1 MTAVKPPNRSGERN
15 IAAEALLFPEPIPE
29 TFAVPEVA
37 PVIPPSGGHA
47 LVSNVIWNLFGHG
60 APLLVALLAIPLLI
74 KGLGTER
81 FGVLVLAWMVVGYFT
96 LFDLGIGRAT
106 TKYTS
111 EYLAKKAFPEL
122 NRLIWTSLLTLFAI
136 GILGMA
142 VIYSLAPYLVTRV
155 LVIPSTIQQEAIDVF
170 GLLAFSLPIVV
181 GTSAARGILEA
192 QHRFGIV
199 NAIAIPAGVA
209 NYLLPLAAIHVTND
223 LSLVVL
229 FLVAGRTI
237 TWLLFLYFSLNS
249 LAGLR
254 VPRLPRLSCAAQLFR
269 FGGWV
274 TVSSII
280 GPLMTYTDRFLVGSI
295 LTMSAVTYYATPYD
309 LVTKLGIIAPGVM
322 GVLFPVLITSITLRQ
337 GDFWALHD
345 RATKFILLALAP
357 IVVCILMFA
366 QLFLDVWLGAEFAA
380 NSRGVLQILSAGVLF
395 NSLAVVPFTA
405 IHAAGRADLSAK
417 AHLIELPLYLLTL
430 WFLVR
435 HFGIEGVAFAW
446 LLRVVLDYLL
456 MFSIA
461 RRLFGAELG
470 TGHRLA
476 AGILIYSALFL
487 SAAFFLNAI
496 PYPEARIPLGI
507 SMTVLAPYLV
517 WRLILGQED
526 RTSMRKLF
534 AVIVP

>member
-1 MTAVKPPNRSGERN
+1 VPEAESIVPLPGGRTLVRN
-15 IAAEALLFPEPIPE
+15 I
-29 TFAVPEVA
+29 V
-37 PVIPPSGGHA
+37 
-47 LVSNVIWNLFGHG
+47 WNLLGHG
-60 APLLVALLAIPLLI
+60 APLFVALLAIPFLV

-111 EYLAKKAFPEL
+111 EYLAKGAFPEL
-122 NRLIWTSLLTLFAI
+122 NGLIWTSLSTLFAI
-136 GILGMA
+136 GILGM
-142 VIYSLAPYLVTRV
+142 VIIHGLAPYVVTRV
-155 LVIPSTIQQEAIDVF
+155 LVIPSTIQREAIDAF
-170 GLLAFSLPIVV
+170 GLLALSLPIVV

-199 NAIAIPAGVA
+199 NAIAIPAGIA

-249 LAGLR
+249 LPGLR
-254 VPRLPRLSCAAQLFR
+254 VPRLPRFSCALQLFR

-280 GPLMTYTDRFLVGSI
+280 GPLMTYADRFMVGTV
-295 LTMSAVTYYATPYD
+295 LTMSAVAYYATPYD

-322 GVLFPVLITSITLRQ
+322 SVLFPVLITSITLGK

-345 RATKFILLALAP
+345 RATKFILLTLAP
-357 IVVCILMFA
+357 VVVCALMFA
-366 QLFLDVWLGAEFAA
+366 QLFLGVWLGAEFAL
-380 NSRGVLQILSAGVLF
+380 NSGGVFQILSVGVLF
-395 NSLAVVPFTA
+395 NSLAVAPFTA

-430 WFLVR
+430 WFLMR
-435 HFGIEGVAFAW
+435 HFGIEGVAVAW

-461 RRLFGAELG
+461 RRLFGGEPAA
-470 TGHRLA
+470 GHCTA
-476 AGILIYSALFL
+476 SGILIYSSLFLSAALFL
-487 SAAFFLNAI
+487 SAI
-496 PYPEARIPLGI
+496 PYSEARIPLGI
-507 SMTVLAPYLV
+507 SMVVLAPYLV
-517 WRLILGQED
+517 WRFILGQDD
-526 RTSMRKLF
+526 RTSVRKLC
-534 AVIVP
+534 ADMIR

>member
-1 MTAVKPPNRSGERN
+1 
-15 IAAEALLFPEPIPE
+15 
-29 TFAVPEVA
+29 VPEVA
-37 PVIPPSGGHA
+37 PVIPPSDGHT
-47 LVSNVIWNLFGHG
+47 LVRNVTWNLFGHG
-60 APLLVALLAIPLLI
+60 APLLVALLTIPLLI

-142 VIYSLAPYLVTRV
+142 VIYNLVPYLVTRI
-155 LVIPSTIQQEAIDVF
+155 LVIPSTIQREAIDAF

-192 QHRFGIV
+192 QQRFGIV

-209 NYLLPLAAIHVTND
+209 NYLLPLAAIHISND
-223 LSLVVL
+223 LALVVL

-254 VPRLPRLSCAAQLFR
+254 VPRLPRLSCASQLFR

-280 GPLMTYTDRFLVGSI
+280 GPLMTYADRFIVGTV
-295 LTMSAVTYYATPYD
+295 LTMSAVAYYATPYD

-357 IVVCILMFA
+357 VVVCTLMFA
-366 QLFLDVWLGAEFAA
+366 QMFLGVWLGAEFAA
-380 NSRGVLQILSAGVLF
+380 NSRGVFQILSAGVLF

-405 IHAAGRADLSAK
+405 IQAAGRADLSAK
-417 AHLIELPLYLLTL
+417 AHLVELPLYLLTL

-461 RRLFGAELG
+461 RRLFRGELG
-470 TGHRLA
+470 AGHGLA
-476 AGILIYSALFL
+476 AGILIHSTLFL
-487 SAAFFLNAI
+487 SAAFLLSAI
-496 PYPEARIPLGI
+496 PYPEASIPLGI
-507 SMTVLAPYLV
+507 SMTLLAPYLV

-526 RTSMRKLF
+526 RSSLRKLC
-534 AVIVP
+534 AVIMP

>member
-1 MTAVKPPNRSGERN
+1 MSIV
-15 IAAEALLFPEPIPE
+15 
-29 TFAVPEVA
+29 VPEA
-37 PVIPPSGGHA
+37 ESIIPSPGGRT
-47 LVSNVIWNLFGHG
+47 LVRNMIWNLLGQG
-60 APLLVALLAIPLLI
+60 APLFVALFAIPFLI
-74 KGLGTER
+74 RGLGTER

-136 GILGMA
+136 GILGTV
-142 VIYSLAPYLVTRV
+142 VIYSLAPYLVTRI
-155 LVIPSTIQQEAIDVF
+155 LVIPSTIQQEAMDAF
-170 GLLAFSLPIVV
+170 SLLAFSLPIVV
-181 GTSAARGILEA
+181 GTAAARGILEA

-209 NYLLPLAAIHVTND
+209 NYLLPLAAIHVSND

-237 TWLLFLYFSLNS
+237 TWFLFLYFSLNS

-254 VPRLPRLSCAAQLFR
+254 VPRLPRVSCALQLFR

-274 TVSSII
+274 TVSSTI
-280 GPLMTYTDRFLVGSI
+280 GPLMTYADRFMVGSI
-295 LTMSAVTYYATPYD
+295 LTMSAVAYYATPYD

-357 IVVCILMFA
+357 VVVCALMFA
-366 QLFLDVWLGAEFAA
+366 QLFLGVWLGAEFAL
-380 NSRGVLQILSAGVLF
+380 NSRGVFQILSVGVLF

-417 AHLIELPLYLLTL
+417 AHLIELPLYLFTL

-435 HFGIEGVAFAW
+435 NFGIEGVAFAW
-446 LLRVVLDYLL
+446 LLRVVLDYVL

-461 RRLFGAELG
+461 RRLFGGKLTA
-470 TGHRLA
+470 GHGMA
-476 AGILIYSALFL
+476 AGILMYSALFL
-487 SAAFFLNAI
+487 SVAGLLSAI

-507 SMTVLAPYLV
+507 SMVVLAPYLV
-517 WRLILGQED
+517 WRLVLGQDD
-526 RTSMRKLF
+526 RSSLKKLS
-534 AVIVP
+534 AAIIQ

>member
-1 MTAVKPPNRSGERN
+1 
-15 IAAEALLFPEPIPE
+15 
-29 TFAVPEVA
+29 VPEVESI
-37 PVIPPSGGHA
+37 IPPPGGRT
-47 LVSNVIWNLFGHG
+47 LIRNVIWNLLGHG

-136 GILGMA
+136 GVLGTA
-142 VIYSLAPYLVTRV
+142 VIYNLAPYVVTRI
-155 LVIPSTIQQEAIDVF
+155 LVIPSTIQKEAMDAF
-170 GLLAFSLPIVV
+170 GLLAFSLPMVV

-209 NYLLPLAAIHVTND
+209 NYLLPLAAIHITND

-237 TWLLFLYFSLNS
+237 TWFLFLFFSLNS
-249 LAGLR
+249 LEGLR
-254 VPRLPRLSCAAQLFR
+254 IPRLPRISCAFQLFR

-280 GPLMTYTDRFLVGSI
+280 GPLMTYADRFIVGTV
-295 LTMSAVTYYATPYD
+295 LTMSAVAYYATPYD
-309 LVTKLGIIAPGVM
+309 LVTKLGMIAPGVM
-322 GVLFPVLITSITLRQ
+322 SVLFPVLITSITLRQ

-357 IVVCILMFA
+357 IVVCALMFA
-366 QLFLDVWLGAEFAA
+366 ELFLGVWLGVEFAL
-380 NSRGVLQILSAGVLF
+380 NSRRVFQILSAGVLF

-417 AHLIELPLYLLTL
+417 AHLVELPLYLFTL

-435 HFGIEGVAFAW
+435 HFGIEGVAVAW

-461 RRLFGAELG
+461 RRLFGGKLG
-470 TGHRLA
+470 AGHGLA
-476 AGILIYSALFL
+476 AGILICSALFL
-487 SAAFFLNAI
+487 SAVFLLSAI

-507 SMTVLAPYLV
+507 SAVVLAPYLV

-526 RTSMRKLF
+526 RVSLRKLY
-534 AVIVP
+534 AVIIP

>member
-1 MTAVKPPNRSGERN
+1 MASR
-15 IAAEALLFPEPIPE
+15 LFRPRQE

-37 PVIPPSGGHA
+37 PIIPPPGGHT
-47 LVSNVIWNLFGHG
+47 LVRNIIWNLLGQG

-74 KGLGTER
+74 RGLGTER

-122 NRLIWTSLLTLFAI
+122 NRLIWTSLLILFAI
-136 GILGMA
+136 GILGM
-142 VIYSLAPYLVTRV
+142 VIIHRLAPYVVTRI
-155 LVIPSTIQQEAIDVF
+155 LVIPATIQRESIDAF

-192 QHRFGIV
+192 QQRFGTV

-209 NYLLPLAAIHVTND
+209 NYLLPLAAIHITND

-249 LAGLR
+249 LPGLR
-254 VPRLPRLSCAAQLFR
+254 VPRLPRISCALQLFH

-280 GPLMTYTDRFLVGSI
+280 GPLMTYADRFIVGTV
-295 LTMSAVTYYATPYD
+295 LTMSAVAYYATPYD

-322 GVLFPVLITSITLRQ
+322 GVLFPVLITSITLKQ

-357 IVVCILMFA
+357 VVVCTLMLA
-366 QLFLDVWLGAEFAA
+366 QLFLGLWLGAEFAA
-380 NSRGVLQILSAGVLF
+380 NSRGVFQILSVGVLF

-430 WFLVR
+430 WFLVGR
-435 HFGIEGVAFAW
+435 FGIEGVALAW
-446 LLRVVLDYLL
+446 LLRVVLDYVL

-461 RRLFGAELG
+461 RRLFAGELG
-470 TGHRLA
+470 AGHGLA
-476 AGILIYSALFL
+476 AGILMYSALFL
-487 SAAFFLNAI
+487 SIAFLLSAI
-496 PYPEARIPLGI
+496 PYPAAWIPLGI
-507 SMTVLAPYLV
+507 FMAALAPYLV
-517 WRLILGQED
+517 WRLILGPDD
-526 RTSMRKLF
+526 RTSLRKLC
-534 AVIVP
+534 AVIIQ

>member
-1 MTAVKPPNRSGERN
+1 M
-15 IAAEALLFPEPIPE
+15 
-29 TFAVPEVA
+29 PEVA
-37 PVIPPSGGHA
+37 PVIPPSGGRT
-47 LVSNVIWNLFGHG
+47 LVRNVIWNLFGYG
-60 APLLVALLAIPLLI
+60 APLLVALFVIPLLI
-74 KGLGTER
+74 KGLGTQR

-111 EYLAKKAFPEL
+111 EYLAKKAFTEL
-122 NRLIWTSLLTLFAI
+122 NRLIWTSLSTLFAI

-155 LVIPSTIQQEAIDVF
+155 LVIPSTIQREAIDAF

-209 NYLLPLAAIHVTND
+209 NYLLPLAAIHFAND

-229 FLVAGRTI
+229 FLVAGRTV

-254 VPRLPRLSCAAQLFR
+254 VPRVPRLSCATQLFR

-280 GPLMTYTDRFLVGSI
+280 GPLMTYADRFLVGAV
-295 LTMSAVTYYATPYD
+295 LTMSAVAYYATPYD
-309 LVTKLGIIAPGVM
+309 LVTKLGIVAPGVM
-322 GVLFPVLITSITLRQ
+322 SVLFPVLITSITLRQ

-345 RATKFILLALAP
+345 RAIKFILLALAP
-357 IVVCILMFA
+357 LVVCALVFA
-366 QLFLDVWLGAEFAA
+366 ELFLGVWLGAEFAL
-380 NSRGVLQILSAGVLF
+380 NSRGVFQILSAGVLF

-417 AHLIELPLYLLTL
+417 AHLVELPLYLLTL
-430 WFLVR
+430 WLLVR

-461 RRLFGAELG
+461 RRLFGGELG
-470 TGHRLA
+470 TGHGLA

-487 SAAFFLNAI
+487 SAAQLLNVI

-507 SMTVLAPYLV
+507 AMTVLAPYLV

-526 RTSMRKLF
+526 RVSLRKLC
-534 AVIVP
+534 AVVLP

>member
-1 MTAVKPPNRSGERN
+1 MPEVESIIPPPGGRTLVRN
-15 IAAEALLFPEPIPE
+15 IL
-29 TFAVPEVA
+29 
-37 PVIPPSGGHA
+37 
-47 LVSNVIWNLFGHG
+47 WNLFGHG
-60 APLLVALLAIPLLI
+60 APLFVALLAIPFLI
-74 KGLGTER
+74 TGLGTER

-136 GILGMA
+136 GILGMV
-142 VIYSLAPYLVTRV
+142 VIHTLAPYLVTRI
-155 LVIPSTIQQEAIDVF
+155 LVIPSAIQQEAIDAF

-209 NYLLPLAAIHVTND
+209 NYLLPLAAIHITND

-254 VPRLPRLSCAAQLFR
+254 VPRLPRVSCALQLFR

-280 GPLMTYTDRFLVGSI
+280 GPLMTYADRFMVGTV
-295 LTMSAVTYYATPYD
+295 LTMSAVAYYATPYD

-322 GVLFPVLITSITLRQ
+322 SVLFPVLITSITLRQ

-357 IVVCILMFA
+357 VVVCALMFA
-366 QLFLDVWLGAEFAA
+366 QLFLGVWLGAEFAA
-380 NSRGVLQILSAGVLF
+380 NSRGVFQILSVGVLF

-417 AHLIELPLYLLTL
+417 VHLVELPLYLLTL
-430 WFLVR
+430 WFLMR
-435 HFGIEGVAFAW
+435 HFGIEGVALAW

-461 RRLFGAELG
+461 RRLFGGEPAA
-470 TGHRLA
+470 GHGMA
-476 AGILIYSALFL
+476 PGILIYSSLFL
-487 SAAFFLNAI
+487 SAALLLSAI
-496 PYPEARIPLGI
+496 PYPEAMIPLGI
-507 SMTVLAPYLV
+507 SMAVLAPYLV
-517 WRLILGQED
+517 WRLILGQDD
-526 RTSMRKLF
+526 RTSLRKLC
-534 AVIVP
+534 AVIIR

>member
-1 MTAVKPPNRSGERN
+1 
-15 IAAEALLFPEPIPE
+15 
-29 TFAVPEVA
+29 VPEVA
-37 PVIPPSGGHA
+37 PVMPPSGGHTLA
-47 LVSNVIWNLFGHG
+47 RNVAWNLFGHG
-60 APLLVALLAIPLLI
+60 APLLVALLTIPPLI
-74 KGLGTER
+74 EGLGTER

-122 NRLIWTSLLTLFAI
+122 NRLIWTSLSTLFAI
-136 GILGMA
+136 GILGTV
-142 VIYSLAPYLVTRV
+142 VIYRLAPYLVTRV
-155 LVIPSTIQQEAIDVF
+155 LAIPSTIQQEAIDAF

-192 QHRFGIV
+192 QNRFGAV
-199 NAIAIPAGVA
+199 NAIAIPAGAA
-209 NYLLPLAAIHVTND
+209 NYLLPLAAIHIADD

-229 FLVAGRTI
+229 LLVAGRTI
-237 TWLLFLYFSLNS
+237 TWLLFLYLSLNS

-254 VPRLPRLSCAAQLFR
+254 VPRLPRLSCASQLFR

-280 GPLMTYTDRFLVGSI
+280 GPLMTYADRFIVGAV

-309 LVTKLGIIAPGVM
+309 LVTKLGIIAPGIM
-322 GVLFPVLITSITLRQ
+322 GVLFPLLITSITLRQ
-337 GDFWALHD
+337 DDFWALHD
-345 RATKFILLALAP
+345 RAAKFILLLLAP
-357 IVVCILMFA
+357 AVVCTLMFA
-366 QLFLDVWLGAEFAA
+366 QLFLDFWLGAEFAL
-380 NSRGVLQILSAGVLF
+380 NSRGVFQILSAGVLF

-417 AHLIELPLYLLTL
+417 AHLVELPLYLLTL

-435 HFGIEGVAFAW
+435 HFGIEGVAVAW

-461 RRLFGAELG
+461 GRLFGAQRRAGPGL
-470 TGHRLA
+470 T

-487 SAAFFLNAI
+487 GAARLLSAV

-507 SMTVLAPYLV
+507 FMAVLAPYLV
-517 WRLILGQED
+517 WRLVLGDED
-526 RTSMRKLF
+526 RASLKKMF
-534 AVIVP
+534 AVITP

>member
-1 MTAVKPPNRSGERN
+1 MPEAESINPSPGGSSLVRN
-15 IAAEALLFPEPIPE
+15 IL
-29 TFAVPEVA
+29 
-37 PVIPPSGGHA
+37 
-47 LVSNVIWNLFGHG
+47 WNLLGHG
-60 APLLVALLAIPLLI
+60 APLFVAFLAIPLLI
-74 KGLGTER
+74 NGLGTER

-96 LFDLGIGRAT
+96 LFDLGIGRAI

-111 EYLAKKAFPEL
+111 EYLARKAFPEL
-122 NRLIWTSLLTLFAI
+122 NELIWTSLLTLFAI
-136 GILGMA
+136 GVLGMA

-155 LVIPSTIQQEAIDVF
+155 LVIPSTIQREAIDAF

-192 QHRFGIV
+192 QNRFDIV

-209 NYLLPLAAIHVTND
+209 NYLLPLAAIHIAND

-254 VPRLPRLSCAAQLFR
+254 VPKLPRLSCATQLFR

-280 GPLMTYTDRFLVGSI
+280 GPLMTYTDRFIVGAL
-295 LTMSAVTYYATPYD
+295 LTMSAVAYYATPYD
-309 LVTKLGIIAPGVM
+309 LVTKLGIVAPGVM
-322 GVLFPVLITSITLRQ
+322 NVLFPVLITSITLRQ
-337 GDFWALHD
+337 GDFWTLHH

-357 IVVCILMFA
+357 IVVCALMFA
-366 QLFLDVWLGAEFAA
+366 QLFLDLWLGAEFAA
-380 NSRGVLQILSAGVLF
+380 NSRGVFQILSVGVLF

-417 AHLIELPLYLLTL
+417 AHLVELPIYLLTL

-435 HFGIEGVAFAW
+435 NFGIEGVAIAW

-461 RRLFGAELG
+461 RRLFGGEPGAGLG
-470 TGHRLA
+470 LA
-476 AGILIYSALFL
+476 TGILICSTLFL
-487 SAAFFLNAI
+487 SAALFLSVI
-496 PYPEARIPLGI
+496 PYPEARIPTGI
-507 SMTVLAPYLV
+507 SMVVLAPYLV
-517 WRLILGQED
+517 WRLLLNQAD
-526 RTSMRKLF
+526 RTSLKKLS
-534 AVIVP
+534 AVLLP